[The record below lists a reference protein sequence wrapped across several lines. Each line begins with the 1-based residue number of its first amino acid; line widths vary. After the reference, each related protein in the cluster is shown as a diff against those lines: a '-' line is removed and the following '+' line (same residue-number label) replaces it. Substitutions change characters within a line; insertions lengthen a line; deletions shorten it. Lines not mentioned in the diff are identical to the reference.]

1 MSHQPLHRRPMGRLA
16 LVMTLFFCV
25 SGGPY
30 GLEPLVQQSGAGL
43 ALVMIL
49 AVPLVWSLP
58 VILTVSELNARMPAE
73 GGFYVWVKE
82 CMGPFNAFLCAWWTW
97 LYSMVDA
104 TIYPVLLVGYA
115 EAMLRLHFG
124 IEFGSP
130 LVRWMVAACIVALFT
145 FLNLLGARTIGRV
158 STWFFV
164 LLALPFVGLIFYGLS
179 KASGASIFQ
188 PFFASGE
195 TAVSAVGAGL
205 AVALW
210 NYLGWD
216 TLSTIAEEVEE
227 PRKSYPKAMLIALP
241 LITLFYFASV
251 AAGLIGTPDPSQRTE
266 DSWPAIAA
274 SVGGTW
280 LGTVVGFAALISQAG
295 LFMATLLGI
304 SRLPFVLAED
314 GYLPK
319 AFVALHPKWGTPW
332 RAILLCGLIYA
343 ALSSEGFLALVSV
356 NVLLYSAG
364 LVHEFIA
371 LIWFRV
377 WEKRGDPRA
386 LPAQGFRIPGGWT
399 VLFLIALLPTAVV
412 GFAVYSSYLEEGSRP
427 LWISAIA
434 LASGPLWYFGRT
446 KFQRI

>member
-1 MSHQPLHRRPMGRLA
+1 
-16 LVMTLFFCV
+16 MTLFFCV

-30 GLEPLVQQSGAGL
+30 GLEPLVQQSGPGL
-43 ALVMIL
+43 ALLMIL
-49 AVPLVWSLP
+49 AVPIVWSLP

-115 EAMLRLHFG
+115 ETMLRLHFG

-130 LVRWMVAACIVALFT
+130 LIRWMASVCVVAVFTAL
-145 FLNLLGARTIGRV
+145 NMLGARTIGRV
-158 STWFFV
+158 STLFFA
-164 LLALPFVGLIFYGLS
+164 LLALPFVALIFLGVS
-179 KASGASIFQ
+179 KVSGTAMFQ
-188 PFFASGE
+188 PFVASGE
-195 TAVSAVGAGL
+195 TVVSAVGAGM

-227 PRKSYPKAMLIALP
+227 PRKSYPRAMLIALP
-241 LITLFYFASV
+241 LITVFYFLSV
-251 AAGLIGTPDPSQRTE
+251 AAGLAGTPNPSKWTE

-274 SVGGTW
+274 SVGGAW
-280 LGTVVGFAALISQAG
+280 LGTVVGLAALISQAG

-377 WEKRGDPRA
+377 WEMRGDPRA
-386 LPAQGFRIPGGWT
+386 RPAQGFRIPGSWP
-399 VLFLIALLPTAVV
+399 VLFLIALLPTIVV

-427 LWISAIA
+427 LWIAAIA

-446 KFQRI
+446 KILRI

>member
-1 MSHQPLHRRPMGRLA
+1 MGRFA
-16 LVMTLFFCV
+16 LVMALFFCV

-30 GLEPLVQQSGAGL
+30 GLEPLVQSSGPGL

-82 CMGPFNAFLCAWWTW
+82 CMGPFNAFLCAWWSW

-130 LVRWMVAACIVALFT
+130 LIKWIIAICVVAIFTAL
-145 FLNLLGARTIGRV
+145 NMLGARTIGRV
-158 STWFFV
+158 STLFFA
-164 LLALPFVGLIFYGLS
+164 LLALPFVALIFIGVT
-179 KASGASIFQ
+179 KVSGTAIFQ
-188 PFFASGE
+188 PFVASGE
-195 TAVSAVGAGL
+195 TVVSAVGAGM

-227 PRKSYPKAMLIALP
+227 PRSSYPRAMLIALP
-241 LITLFYFASV
+241 LITLFYFLSV
-251 AAGLIGTPDPSQRTE
+251 AIGLIGTPDPAQWTE

-274 SVGGTW
+274 SVGGAW
-280 LGTVVGFAALISQAG
+280 LGTVVGLAALISQAG

-343 ALSSEGFLALVSV
+343 ALSSEGFTELVTI

-386 LPAQGFRIPGGWT
+386 LPAQGFRIPGGWPA
-399 VLFLIALLPTAVV
+399 LILVALLPTLVV
-412 GFAVYSSYLEEGSRP
+412 AFAVYSSYAEEGAKP
-427 LWISAIA
+427 LWIAAIA
-434 LASGPLWYFGRT
+434 LASGPLWYFGRSKT
-446 KFQRI
+446 LRI